1 MKECASKL
9 LGGAWVVPLFMGF
22 CLDLS
27 QAWQPYRAAKT
38 ALDSIVNPT
47 TVTALANHHRAQV
60 AELHEE
66 VEDLLDEGALGP
78 SYVLANMPALLT
90 CLAACNSTLR
100 WLILHRCVRATPALP
115 LPSLVPPCQPAA
127 TFLEVPALSSVRD
140 AHLQTSQHRLREAVL
155 GPASTRKAASN
166 VLLRFL
172 LSTAQLEEQVRRLY
186 EELLQSK
193 DTRWR
198 SCQQSACSS
207 MTELSAF
214 FSGSEVGTQRLGTQ
228 AEGCQ
233 YSAMVFLQIAHEVRF
248 LDADHAKGTARKLQ
262 HLVEALEEV
271 VHFHQIEA
279 SLQIKQYLAEVRGQ
293 LQEMLLILNVNV
305 AKLARLSVVRSAG
318 HLWGLVEEFIP
329 DIQALIQSEPSMLP
343 PLLCLFLKVASILDM
358 PFLSI
363 PQQASLD
370 MYPVLEYY
378 SMRLG
383 TYMQGVLEIVP
394 DKLFRT
400 VMDIAGSSFLPIVQ
414 LPMRVEKGQL
424 AKVAQADNRYHLS
437 RATHQVS
444 LLTQGILEMEQ
455 RFMGVIKLDPKRLV
469 EEGLQQRMRGHAA
482 GILQAAVATQDRL
495 GKEALDVTLRSLAL
509 KLGAMQQTF
518 ACLQD
523 VMHVDGVGAWRRAV
537 ASCIAHA
544 TEQALCVKC
553 KELVRHSVTRI
564 QQAQL
569 SGRQQLA
576 TETAVYAPPVT
587 FMGRLQL
594 QLLHLCDPRSSMCLM
609 ALTACSFSL
618 ICSPLLH
625 MHVLSAGPDMCRYN
639 SEGQELLG
647 LQTVSLLQSSIGV
660 EGLTSLDRLLSFTA
674 ATRLHHVCTYLRNLE
689 QEVSVELPETF
700 DLQLGTAEVVQRGPS
715 REQWDKAAEALALVG
730 QVQLLRRLLAIH
742 LQMASKFSQVD
753 AGPVCEALQALDL
766 GAVSTIEPATTA
778 ADTVQLQAVLGN
790 LSRELRGGGHH
801 APWKQ
806 VMLAELSRYIVDL
819 QLCTLTSRSK
829 RSTIDCT
836 PLVLL
841 STSYCGLGYSLPPSS
856 TIHPAL
862 ICTGEL
868 MCCMPAHRLL
878 DCVKCAVQRTAHS
891 ENVEGKRGMSISTAN
906 EVGKALVWLVSLG
919 RYSFP
924 TSYMEGLISS
934 YLLHDGLSAILAK

>member
-1 MKECASKL
+1 MKEIASKL
-9 LGGAWVVPLFMGF
+9 LGGAWVVPLFLGF

-27 QAWQPYRAAKT
+27 QAWQPYRAAKA

-47 TVTALANHHRAQV
+47 SVTALANHHRTQV
-60 AELHEE
+60 LELHEE

-100 WLILHRCVRATPALP
+100 WLILHRRVRVTPALP
-115 LPSLVPPCQPAA
+115 LPFSAIAHASAAIPLYHLSLV
-127 TFLEVPALSSVRD
+127 E
-140 AHLQTSQHRLREAVL
+140 
-155 GPASTRKAASN
+155 
-166 VLLRFL
+166 
-172 LSTAQLEEQVRRLY
+172 QLEEQVRRLY
-186 EELLQSK
+186 KELLQSK

-198 SCQQSACSS
+198 SCQQSAASS

-214 FSGSEVGTQRLGTQ
+214 FSGSEVLARKRKDVNLQQ
-228 AEGCQ
+228 W
-233 YSAMVFLQIAHEVRF
+233 FLQIAHEVHF

-271 VHFHQIEA
+271 EHFHQIEA

-305 AKLARLSVVRSAG
+305 AKLARLSVVRNAG
-318 HLWGLVEEFIP
+318 YLWGLVEEFTS
-329 DIQALIQSEPSMLP
+329 DIQALVQVEPSMLP
-343 PLLCLFLKVASILDM
+343 PLLCLLLKVASILDM
-358 PFLSI
+358 PFLST

-383 TYMQGVLEIVP
+383 TYMQRVLEIVP
-394 DKLFRT
+394 DTLFRT
-400 VMDIAGSSFLPIVQ
+400 VMDIAGSNFLPSVQ

-424 AKVAQADNRYHLS
+424 AKVAQVDNRYHLS

-469 EEGLQQRMRGHAA
+469 EESLQQRMRGHAA
-482 GILQAAVATQDRL
+482 AILQAAVATQDRL
-495 GKEALDVTLRSLAL
+495 GKEALDITLRSLAL

-523 VMHVDGVGAWRRAV
+523 VMHVDGEGAWRKAV

-544 TEQALCVKC
+544 TEQEC

-564 QQAQL
+564 QQAQP
-569 SGRQQLA
+569 S
-576 TETAVYAPPVT
+576 VPPAT

-609 ALTACSFSL
+609 ALTAW
-618 ICSPLLH
+618 
-625 MHVLSAGPDMCRYN
+625 YN

-674 ATRLHHVCTYLRNLE
+674 ATRLHHVCKSLRNLE
-689 QEVSVELPETF
+689 QEVSAELPETF
-700 DLQLGTAEVVQRGPS
+700 DLHLSTAEAIQRGPS
-715 REQWDKAAEALALVG
+715 REQWDEAAEALALVG

-742 LQMASKFSQVD
+742 MQMASKVD
-753 AGPVCEALQALDL
+753 GGPVCEALQALDL
-766 GAVSTIEPATTA
+766 GAVSTIEPASTA
-778 ADTVQLQAVLGN
+778 ADAVQLQSVLGN
-790 LSRELRGGGHH
+790 LSRELRGGGHP

-806 VMLAELSRYIVDL
+806 VMVAEVSIPRLPLLATLLTVMQASQQHNVTAISVHSGPAIVHTYITEQAVD
-819 QLCTLTSRSK
+819 
-829 RSTIDCT
+829 
-836 PLVLL
+836 
-841 STSYCGLGYSLPPSS
+841 
-856 TIHPAL
+856 H
-862 ICTGEL
+862 
-868 MCCMPAHRLL
+868 
-878 DCVKCAVQRTAHS
+878 
-891 ENVEGKRGMSISTAN
+891 
-906 EVGKALVWLVSLG
+906 
-919 RYSFP
+919 
-924 TSYMEGLISS
+924 
-934 YLLHDGLSAILAK
+934 